1 MILSTISYNLLAA
14 NGTPKMI
21 IGYVGGYR
29 GLIKP
34 DMVDPKKITHLNYA
48 FVNVIG
54 NRAVLSREKTD
65 TVNLR
70 NLVLLKKINPDLK
83 ILISIGG
90 WTWSGGFSDAALT
103 DTSRQAFAAS
113 AIAIV
118 RRFDLDGIDID
129 WEYPDM
135 AGNGNINRKQD
146 KQNYT
151 LMFAELRKQLT
162 ELGLQLH
169 KTMLLTTATGGFANF
184 LRHTEM
190 DKVSA
195 YLDYIN
201 LMTYDYFGNG
211 SAIHHTNLYA
221 SKTYAGRD
229 NADDAVTAYLAMG
242 VPASK
247 LVLGVA
253 FYGRLFQLTDTAKKG
268 LGDISLKHLR
278 QLGYDMIQ
286 DSLLNNKPAGFI
298 AYRDTAAM
306 APYLFNTISHQ
317 FITYD
322 DPWSIDNKCKYVMQH
337 QLAGVMFW
345 EYDSDPKS
353 YLLDEVNKD
362 LNNHH

>member
-1 MILSTISYNLLAA
+1 MLMALPGLVAF
-14 NGTPKMI
+14 GQQKVI

-34 DMVDPKKITHLNYA
+34 GMVDASKITHLNYA
-48 FVNVIG
+48 FVNVIA
-54 NRAVLSREKTD
+54 NRAILSRERTD

-70 NLVLLKKINPDLK
+70 NLTLLRKANPRLK

-90 WTWSGGFSDAALT
+90 WTWSGGFSDAVLS

-118 RRFDLDGIDID
+118 KRFNLDGIDID
-129 WEYPDM
+129 WEYPDQT
-135 AGNGNINRKQD
+135 GNGNINRKED

-162 ELGLQLH
+162 GLGLQLH
-169 KTMLLTTATGGFANF
+169 KPMLLTTATGGFSNF

-190 DKVSA
+190 NKASV

-221 SKTYAGRD
+221 SKTYTGRD
-229 NADDAVTAYLAMG
+229 NADNAVSAYIAAG

-247 LVLGVA
+247 MVLGVA
-253 FYGRLFQLTDTAKKG
+253 FYGRVFQLPDSAKKG
-268 LGDISLKHLR
+268 LGDINSKHLR
-278 QLGYDMIQ
+278 QLGYDMIR
-286 DSLLNNKPAGFI
+286 DSLLTDKALGFI

-306 APYLFNTISHQ
+306 APYLFSNINHQ
-317 FITYD
+317 FVTYD
-322 DPWSIDNKCKYVMQH
+322 DIWSIDNKCKYVLQH

-353 YLLDEVNKD
+353 YLLDEVNED
-362 LNNHH
+362 LNKVK